1 MAETRTISY
10 EPRPKRNWR
19 DDLQGNWNRFAAR
32 FTRENVISNLK
43 TLAWVVPLTLL
54 IWIYAEREQ
63 VATTK
68 DVAVPFDVVSVD
80 PNVAIRVR
88 SPADQNLILE
98 LQGPQARL
106 QDVLSKLR
114 GGLLPQGLKIEV
126 PTSLEK

>member
-1 MAETRTISY
+1 KRRHCFPYCCSSMAENRTISY
-10 EPRPKRNWR
+10 QPKRPSRTWR
-19 DDLQGNWNRFAAR
+19 DEAATTWHRFGAR

-68 DVAVPFDVVSVD
+68 DVAVPFDMVSLD

-88 SPADQNLILE
+88 
-98 LQGPQARL
+98 
-106 QDVLSKLR
+106 
-114 GGLLPQGLKIEV
+114 
-126 PTSLEK
+126 